1 LSTLIAVAKNR
12 FVKGFAAPGD
22 QPVLAFEV
30 MELRAAL
37 ERTYTTDAH
46 LVTYVVAG
54 AERQPRIN
62 KDGLPYFEGR
72 VETTCFFCDVD
83 NPGHAEWTD
92 EYLAT
97 AMDQYATLDVLR
109 TAGVYHTAH
118 GRRIVQPLLAPI
130 AVAQVEPYIRR
141 WLLSLE
147 QAGIPV
153 DWSCKDWTRHFRL
166 PHVRRQGRPFRSPYL
181 NLDRMRPIALEPI
194 VDLPPPEV
202 LAKAGKRKPRVSGPL
217 AWSTDLPDQWEERC
231 VHLAKAIRERVGES
245 WHDMYLALGGAL
257 LTRKLPPEHL
267 PSVIRWIAMAASSA
281 KPESHER
288 SARDTARRYADGLP
302 TTGYRS
308 LRERWPSVA
317 EALDRVTAT
326 RIEARLREQARVEV
340 DVPDLAIATRQL
352 EEAIRACPDGLTV
365 ISAECGMGKTRVA
378 IDIAVERAQKK
389 HASPDATGKRAPLQ
403 SKTAI
408 SVDKNA
414 LAVQVAEDIR
424 ARGTP
429 VRRVFGPLSV
439 LRDDGTPECRFHKIA
454 LPLVDGGQP
463 MQWELC
469 QGRNFEK
476 CEFYD
481 QCAAR
486 DGEEGPADARITVG
500 PHALLAQLDA
510 AAGTTGLLV
519 VDEPPSLLETV
530 VLTQDDLTLAR
541 TRLDAFEG
549 QYAAA
554 MAPALDA
561 FTTWLSIADEHV
573 AVAPSVVVET
583 AAPRADLLD
592 AARRAVSNPSA
603 DVIACAVAAVP
614 EEKRSQA
621 PPLRRADVFNAKR
634 NVNFATELGTASR
647 VLGTLRTAL
656 TSTAPVTVRVEERG
670 ATHAL
675 HITRARPELGAALT
689 REGAVVVTDANA
701 DLHLPIYTKV
711 VGYAPRFHKF
721 RAADGS
727 PIQRTLLRC
736 ASATR
741 NGWLAHGRL
750 VLDTGFVG
758 AVRAA
763 FDWARQDPATQKI
776 GIITMRVARVLLEA
790 VLRPEDASLVEQW
803 TDMGQTKKTLQSA
816 REALEPMLR
825 GWHGEI
831 AWGHYGA
838 VRGLNAMA
846 DADAIVT
853 LGDPWPNVGE
863 VENEIAFLGLGVTK
877 EERLEALCKAELEQA
892 HGRLRAIHR
901 RRPGRALHVGTVLPG
916 GTGWTGDRV
925 VFERMATGP
934 DPSLRSMDL
943 PELHLVINQL
953 GGVNAVARL
962 LNVSHTSVSRYSRG
976 ERPISPAVASRLRQ
990 LTQQAA
996 AE

>member
-22 QPVLAFEV
+22 HPPLAFEV
-30 MELRAAL
+30 AELRAAL

-62 KDGLPYFEGR
+62 KGGLPYFDGR

-92 EYLAT
+92 DYLSA
-97 AMDQYATLDVLR
+97 AMDQYASVDVLQ

-147 QAGIPV
+147 QAGISV

-166 PHVRRQGRPFRSPYL
+166 PHVHRQGRPFRSPYL

-194 VDLPPPEV
+194 VDLPPAEV
-202 LAKAGKRKPRVSGPL
+202 LANAGKRKPRVEGPL
-217 AWSTDLPDQWEERC
+217 AWSTDIPDQWEERC
-231 VHLAKAIRERVGES
+231 VHLAKAVRETVGES

-257 LTRKLPPEHL
+257 LSRRLPPEHL
-267 PSVIRWIAMAASSA
+267 PSVIRWIATAASSA
-281 KPESHER
+281 KPEGHER
-288 SARDTARRYADGLP
+288 SARDTARRFADGLP
-302 TTGYRS
+302 TSGYRR
-308 LRERWPSVA
+308 LRERWPGVA

-340 DVPDLAIATRQL
+340 DVPAIKDATRQL
-352 EEAIRACPDGLTV
+352 EEAIRSAPDGLTV

-378 IDIAVERAQKK
+378 IDVAVERAQKK
-389 HASPDATGKRAPLQ
+389 HASPNAAGTRAPLQ
-403 SKTAI
+403 SKTSI

-414 LAVQVAEDIR
+414 LAIQVAEDIR
-424 ARGTP
+424 GKGAS

-439 LRDDGTPECRFHKIA
+439 MREDGTPECRYHKIA
-454 LPLVDGGQP
+454 LPLVEGGQP

-469 QGRNFEK
+469 QGRDFEK
-476 CEFYD
+476 CEFYGE
-481 QCAAR
+481 CAAR
-486 DGEEGPADARITVG
+486 DGVEGPADARITIG
-500 PHALLAQLDA
+500 PHALLAQLDG
-510 AAGTTGLLV
+510 AAGSTGLLV
-519 VDEPPSLLETV
+519 IDEPPALLETV
-530 VLTQDDLTLAR
+530 VLTTADLEAAR
-541 TRLDAFEG
+541 MRLDAFEG
-549 QYAAA
+549 QFAAA
-554 MAPALDA
+554 MAPVLDTFA
-561 FTTWLSIADEHV
+561 TWLAIGDEHA
-573 AVAPSVVVET
+573 AVTPERIVELAPS
-583 AAPRADLLD
+583 RQDLLD
-592 AARRAVSNPSA
+592 AARRAVGKAEA
-603 DVIACAVAAVP
+603 DLFACAELAIS

-634 NVNFATELGTASR
+634 NAAFAIELGTASR
-647 VLGTLRTAL
+647 VLGTLRVAL
-656 TSTAPVTVRVEERG
+656 TSTSPVTVRVEERG

-675 HITRARPELGAALT
+675 HVTRARPELGGALT

-701 DLHLPIYTKV
+701 DLHLPVYTKV
-711 VGYAPRFHKF
+711 VGYKPRLHKF
-721 RAADGS
+721 RAADGA
-727 PIQRTLLRC
+727 PIQRTLMRC

-750 VLDTGFVG
+750 VLDTGFLG

-763 FDWARQDPATQKI
+763 FDWARKDPATRKL
-776 GIITMRVARVLLEA
+776 GIITMRVTRILLEA
-790 VLRPEDASLVEQW
+790 IQRPEDAGLVEQW
-803 TDMGQTKKTLQSA
+803 LDMGQTKKTLQRA
-816 REALEPMLR
+816 REELETVLR
-825 GWHGEI
+825 TWPGEI

-846 DADAIVT
+846 DADAIIS

-863 VENEIAFLGLGVTK
+863 VENEIAFLGLSVTK

-901 RRPGRALHVGTVLPG
+901 TRSGRALHVGTVLPG

-925 VFERMATGP
+925 LFERMPNGYDAP
-934 DPSLRSMDL
+934 ARAMDL
-943 PELHLVINQL
+943 AELHLTINQL

-976 ERPISPAVASRLRQ
+976 ERPISLAVASRLRH